1 MTLSSAELTVAAFT
15 SIPGQGVVY
24 SVVVRDPLLN
34 TSASYLPVHTYAC
47 SFAST
52 LDNCRTLGETLAA
65 AVVVRHGLVTQQWR
79 ICT

>member
-34 TSASYLPVHTYAC
+34 TSASYLPAHTYAC

-52 LDNCRTLGETLAA
+52 LDNCRTLGETPARPPAA
-65 AVVVRHGLVTQQWR
+65 AGLVTR
-79 ICT
+79 HRHICT